1 MDYKSNMDCKSNVN
15 WKFKRDYKSN
25 LNCKM
30 KIHAIRLVSSRINIV
45 CIDKGCIDFSFTN
58 SNARRLIN
66 VNGWSSFV

>member
-1 MDYKSNMDCKSNVN
+1 MIIN
-15 WKFKRDYKSN
+15 R